1 MFSLTAGRNG
11 GAGAASRS
19 HRALAP
25 GGFVLPRVLRKP
37 ARFFSRAVS
46 GDVETPPF
54 AMLALS
60 AALIGSFSLYGAVVG
75 GHMPAAV
82 QAVTARTGFAIDEIR
97 VSGNVETSEID
108 IFDRVGL
115 DGWTSLVGFD
125 VHEARARIESLPWV
139 EGVAVRKV
147 YPSTLEVKVAERAPF
162 AIWQHGASLSLIEA
176 DGKVI
181 APLSGQR
188 HASLPLVVGQGADK
202 AAAGFIARV
211 ASHPG
216 LAARVRGYV
225 RVSDRRWNLRLDNGV
240 TVKLPERGEDAAL
253 AELAALDARSGLL
266 SRDIEVVDM
275 RLADRLVV
283 KLSPDA
289 AAAREAALKARL
301 GKNYTPAGERS
312 I

>member
-11 GAGAASRS
+11 AGAAPRS
-19 HRALAP
+19 QRAPAP
-25 GGFVLPRVLRKP
+25 GGFVLPRALRKP
-37 ARFFSRAVS
+37 TRFLSRLVS
-46 GDVETPPF
+46 GDVEAPPF

-60 AALIGSFSLYGAVVG
+60 AALVGSFSLYGVVVG
-75 GHMPAAV
+75 GHMPGVV

-125 VHEARARIESLPWV
+125 VQDARERIESLPWV
-139 EGVAVRKV
+139 ESVAVRKV

-162 AIWQHGASLSLIEA
+162 AIWQHGAALSLIEA

-181 APLSGQR
+181 APLSGAR
-188 HASLPLVVGQGADK
+188 HAGLPLVVGPGAGK

-211 ASHPG
+211 AAHPA

-225 RVSDRRWNLRLDNGV
+225 RVSDRRWNLTLDNGV

-253 AELAALDARSGLL
+253 AELAALDGRDGLL
-266 SRDIEVVDM
+266 SRDLLSVDM
-275 RLADRLVV
+275 RLADRLVL
-283 KLSPDA
+283 KLSPEA
-289 AAAREAALKARL
+289 AAARAAALKARL
-301 GKNYTPAGERS
+301 GKNYTPAGERD